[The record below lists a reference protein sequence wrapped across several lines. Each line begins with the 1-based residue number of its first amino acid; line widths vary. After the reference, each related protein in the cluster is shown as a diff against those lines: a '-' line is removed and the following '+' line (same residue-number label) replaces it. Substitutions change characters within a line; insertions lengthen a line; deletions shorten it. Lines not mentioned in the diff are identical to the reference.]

1 MLFLFSH
8 LSFIGFADIKYL
20 KRLVEKMHGQDL
32 YQFIMLLSCRRLL
45 KPSWFFILFYVPLI
59 SYYAW
64 FVTGDKLGK
73 GFGKGENS
81 TVWGVIGLLTGLFI
95 NMIVHA
101 FGSDQFD
108 SSAVPDETA

>member
-1 MLFLFSH
+1 
-8 LSFIGFADIKYL
+8 
-20 KRLVEKMHGQDL
+20 MHGQDL

-45 KPSWFFILFYVPLI
+45 KTIMVFHFVLCSVCF
-59 SYYAW
+59 YYAY

>member
-1 MLFLFSH
+1 MVFH
-8 LSFIGFADIKYL
+8 
-20 KRLVEKMHGQDL
+20 
-32 YQFIMLLSCRRLL
+32 
-45 KPSWFFILFYVPLI
+45 FILCSVCF
-59 SYYAW
+59 YYAY

-81 TVWGVIGLLTGLFI
+81 TVWGVIGLLTGLFV
-95 NMIVHA
+95 NMIAHA